1 MKPLIEIANQICQ
14 IEKKSEKDENSANYS
29 RHIQRIKTSLLE
41 LGISYHNP
49 EGEKYL
55 DTRTDIEANIT
66 GEISADMRITQTIK
80 PIVFHN
86 GKIAQVG
93 VVIVESI

>member
-14 IEKKSEKDENSANYS
+14 IEKKIEKEENSANYS

-49 EGEKYL
+49 EGEKYS

-66 GEISADMRITQTIK
+66 GEMGKEMTISQTIK
-80 PIVFHN
+80 PIVFAE
-86 GKIAQVG
+86 GKIVQIG